1 MTHGEPDST
10 QAGPVRKGQIRL
22 EGHFCG
28 VATTSSHRLE
38 LAIPIN
44 EEVDINLLFPL
55 LAGFQ
60 ASSEAI
66 SGDFEEPTSSPASR
80 PDPQLWSHLEKLLE
94 ADRKD
99 LEEEEGEVVEELFEC
114 MGPHWRE
121 AIAAGS
127 RRNSVAS
134 LQRQMSESSSC
145 DELQEKLREEERELR
160 ATKAHERAM
169 EIDFQAKEALV
180 QNLMEERSILKA
192 KTQALTKQLESNVV
206 ERWLC
211 GCLSGFGKMFSSSQ
225 SEGAQLEAIAEALEE
240 KEETAI
246 KSEIAGVSELADGQ
260 VIIEGHFTGQMVTK
274 AHFMELAMP
283 LGATMPGVPVVEL
296 LRAMCNAC
304 GDEEDEAKRK
314 RTEVISEVLALLEVD
329 VLQEEQLATLE
340 EEDATLAESDKDDE
354 AAESRL
360 HQMSKEIEALRS
372 EQSRIQNEAEQLRM
386 KNSTLATFLASAER
400 SAMQLRSALTE
411 AGINISD
418 SPTSQ
423 GVRRGE
429 SRDLKEELDSWAAR
443 LRGSPMNKA

>member
-1 MTHGEPDST
+1 M
-10 QAGPVRKGQIRL
+10 
-22 EGHFCG
+22 
-28 VATTSSHRLE
+28 E
-38 LAIPIN
+38 LPQHLLI
-44 EEVDINLLFPL
+44 VDINLLFPL

-80 PDPQLWSHLEKLLE
+80 PDPQLRSHLEKLLE

-211 GCLSGFGKMFSSSQ
+211 GC
-225 SEGAQLEAIAEALEE
+225 AQLEAIAEALEE

-429 SRDLKEELDSWAAR
+429 SRDLKEDLQ
-443 LRGSPMNKA
+443 

>member
-1 MTHGEPDST
+1 M
-10 QAGPVRKGQIRL
+10 
-22 EGHFCG
+22 
-28 VATTSSHRLE
+28 
-38 LAIPIN
+38 
-44 EEVDINLLFPL
+44 
-55 LAGFQ
+55 
-60 ASSEAI
+60 
-66 SGDFEEPTSSPASR
+66 
-80 PDPQLWSHLEKLLE
+80 
-94 ADRKD
+94 
-99 LEEEEGEVVEELFEC
+99 
-114 MGPHWRE
+114 
-121 AIAAGS
+121 
-127 RRNSVAS
+127 AS
-134 LQRQMSESSSC
+134 LHREISELSSS
-145 DELQEKLREEERELR
+145 DELQAKLREEERELR

-180 QNLMEERSILKA
+180 QNLMEERSKLKA
-192 KTQALTKQLESNVV
+192 KTQELTKQLETNVA

-211 GCLSGFGKMFSSSQ
+211 GCLSGFGKMFIGGSQ

-246 KSEIAGVSELADGQ
+246 KSEIAGVSDLADGQ

-274 AHFMELAMP
+274 AHFMEVAMP

-296 LRAMCNAC
+296 LRAMCNAA
-304 GDEEDEAKRK
+304 DEQDEAKRK

-329 VLQEEQLATLE
+329 VLQEEQLAALEE
-340 EEDATLAESDKDDE
+340 EEDAGAESDKDDE

-423 GVRRGE
+423 AGVRRGE

-443 LRGSPMNKA
+443 LRGSPMNRA